1 MCIQVL
7 QNRSVNPISIRRGR
21 LCPPHPYSPRIF
33 RPSTSSG
40 PEQMI
45 NYLNESATRFYKTK
59 DQSLLSIPQID
70 SKART
75 PFFLKNLQKVNKCIF
90 SSFCVTSF
98 AIYHKWYF
106 VTKIVLNYCEKKLFL
121 WSRKTFESWVWRPRI
136 CKHFDN
142 ERSEQFLVTECFF
155 NLFLEVSHI

>member
-1 MCIQVL
+1 MQQKLRGYVGQLISDCCIETLLRLYKYFMHQHPRSSPEQVINQLNGMCIQVL

-21 LCPPHPYSPRIF
+21 LCPPHPYSPQIF

-90 SSFCVTSF
+90 SSFCVTKQLCN
-98 AIYHKWYF
+98 I
-106 VTKIVLNYCEKKLFL
+106 
-121 WSRKTFESWVWRPRI
+121 P
-136 CKHFDN
+136 
-142 ERSEQFLVTECFF
+142 
-155 NLFLEVSHI
+155 